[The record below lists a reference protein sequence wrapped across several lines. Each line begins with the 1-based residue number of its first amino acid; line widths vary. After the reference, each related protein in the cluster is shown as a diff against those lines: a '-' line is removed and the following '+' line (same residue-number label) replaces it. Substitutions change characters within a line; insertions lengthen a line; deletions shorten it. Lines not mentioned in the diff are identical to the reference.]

1 MELGLYLVTP
11 MQRERAAVDQVFQS
25 NMSGNPFLLFGIPQK
40 FCIDRAFLD
49 KRFYALSREN
59 HPDRFATSTD
69 LELKLNAL
77 KQMSAINE
85 AYQTLINEDL
95 RRESLLEI
103 QGLKSQTAALPAELA
118 EEWFDLQDQVMDL
131 PPVQAIEKIKNFEV
145 SLVNRNINL
154 KQAVL
159 EFEKQWDETQDAKLQ
174 NEIAQKISKKITD
187 QSYLKSLLRDVERLK
202 AKIK

>member
-1 MELGLYLVTP
+1 